1 MIQSGNPACS
11 ILLSRSK
18 KAASVGGLF
27 HCRCAT
33 MLGPNGRRDLHPT
46 VRAVGP
52 SLAVSDLCQPSIYSL
67 SMTEGAPARPSPQTD
82 PASRAGA
89 KAGEIDPDQGQ
100 DEAVRLSHDKWLGH
114 ALALDEG
121 RGGFLGFEE
130 VPPLDTSDQSQSNK
144 NEYFRQKRG
153 A

>member
-1 MIQSGNPACS
+1 
-11 ILLSRSK
+11 
-18 KAASVGGLF
+18 
-27 HCRCAT
+27 
-33 MLGPNGRRDLHPT
+33 
-46 VRAVGP
+46 
-52 SLAVSDLCQPSIYSL
+52 
-67 SMTEGAPARPSPQTD
+67 MTEGLPERPFPQID

-100 DEAVRLSHDKWLGH
+100 DEAVRLSHDKWLGN
-114 ALALDEG
+114 ALALDVG
-121 RGGFLGFEE
+121 SDGFLGFEE